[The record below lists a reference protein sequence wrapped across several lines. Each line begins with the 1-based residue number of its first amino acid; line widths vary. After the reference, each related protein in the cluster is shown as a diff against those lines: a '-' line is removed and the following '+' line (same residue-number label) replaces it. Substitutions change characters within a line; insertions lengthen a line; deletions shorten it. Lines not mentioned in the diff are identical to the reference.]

1 MELHVYYSRESY
13 ESAIESINS
22 GLIVWVEEGEI
33 VEWYNGD
40 RHTGPVPVAYEFR
53 W

>member
-1 MELHVYYSRESY
+1 MELHVFYDRRSY
-13 ESAIESINS
+13 EHAIESMPS
-22 GLIVWVEEGEI
+22 GLIVWVEEREL
-33 VEWYNGD
+33 VEWFDGD